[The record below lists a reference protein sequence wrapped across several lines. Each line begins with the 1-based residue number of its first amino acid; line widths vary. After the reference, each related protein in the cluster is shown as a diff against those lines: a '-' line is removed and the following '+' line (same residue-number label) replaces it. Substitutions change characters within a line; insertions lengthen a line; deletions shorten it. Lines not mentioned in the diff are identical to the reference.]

1 MSMPPLPAPTAV
13 LFDMDGTL
21 VDNMRFHVQAWVALA
36 RSLGLDAAAAPEE
49 RFEREF
55 AGKRN
60 EEILSALLGRPMDPE
75 EMTRLAEQKEAHYRA
90 LYGPHLMP
98 LRGALELLARLRQV
112 GRGLAV
118 ATAAPAA
125 NRDFVLDGLALRPFF
140 SRVVGAEDVKR
151 GKPSPDIFLAT
162 ARALGVEPS
171 GCVVFEDAVN
181 GILAARAAGMFAVG
195 VTTLVPEQTLRE
207 AGAHWVIPDFASLP
221 EELERWLLHAR

>member
-1 MSMPPLPAPTAV
+1 MSMLPLPSPAAV

-60 EEILSALLGRPMDPE
+60 EEILSALLGRSMAPE
-75 EMTRLAEQKEAHYRA
+75 EATRLADQKEAHYRE
-90 LYGPHLMP
+90 LYRPHLVP
-98 LRGALELLARLRQV
+98 LRGTLELLARLRQV

-140 SRVVGAEDVKR
+140 SRVVGAEDVTR
-151 GKPSPDIFLAT
+151 GKPAPDIFLAT

-171 GCVVFEDAVN
+171 GCVVFEDAIN

-221 EELERWLLHAR
+221 EELERWLLQAR

>member
-1 MSMPPLPAPTAV
+1 MLPSLPPPPSAV

-21 VDNMRFHVQAWVALA
+21 VDNMRFHVQAWVSMASALGI
-36 RSLGLDAAAAPEE
+36 SGQPEE

-60 EEILSALLGRPMDPE
+60 EEILPVLLGRPLSAE
-75 EMTRLAEQKEAHYRA
+75 EATRLAEQKEAHYRQ
-90 LYGPHLMP
+90 LYAPHLVA
-98 LRGALELLARLRQV
+98 LRGAPELLSRLHRL
-112 GRGLAV
+112 GRRLAV

-140 SRVVGAEDVKR
+140 SRVIGAEDVTR
-151 GKPSPDIFLAT
+151 GKPAPDIFLAS

-171 GCVVFEDAVN
+171 TCVVFEDAIN

-195 VTTLVPEQTLRE
+195 VTTLIPEQTLRE
-207 AGAHWVIPDFASLP
+207 AGAHWVIRDFASLP
-221 EELERWLLHAR
+221 EDLERWLLHEQ